1 MTSQPIQLQPEH
13 IKISAGTTLLVW
25 IARKLGR
32 LLLIMVRSP
41 AKLATLLP
49 LATAWYLNSIATWL
63 AAGFA
68 LLCIAIAAAW
78 AMQFPGSYQQHIAAR
93 ARGTWRSLKY
103 RWHWSRY
110 LKDCGIILRRSD
122 TPFLLRIH
130 STKNFDRLTV
140 RMLPGQRPE
149 DWANNADRLT
159 HTFGALNCRVM
170 ATSKPRWLE
179 LLFLTSDP
187 LTEPVPPFPPE
198 PDVLDAGLPIA
209 RREDGKPWRLKLV
222 GSHLLIVGATGS
234 GKSGVLWAII
244 HTLIPSIQTKLVK
257 LWVLDPK
264 GGMELAGGRQWFDRF
279 IYGHRPTI
287 FAGVLD
293 EAVQIMQQRQDAL
306 RGVAQLHTPTARQ
319 PLYVIMVD
327 EMAALTAW
335 NTDRAA
341 QKRIQTAL
349 NLLQSQGRAVGVIV
363 IGAVQDP
370 SKETLPKRDLFP
382 TRIALRLTEATQIG
396 MVFGPGARENGA
408 GCDDI
413 DPELKGVGHVQ
424 IDGEEGFTRVRFAHI
439 TPAMIGATTQP
450 DLPKIEDEPETA
462 GLSKFGGFA

>member
-1 MTSQPIQLQPEH
+1 MTTQPIQLQPEH

-25 IARKLGR
+25 LARKLGR
-32 LLLIMVRSP
+32 LLLIIARSP

-49 LATAWYLNSIATWL
+49 LLAIWWLNSIATWL

-68 LLCIAIAAAW
+68 LLCIAICAAW
-78 AMQFPGSYQQHIAAR
+78 ATQFPDHYANHVMNR

-103 RWHWSRY
+103 RRHWSRY

-130 STKNFDRLTV
+130 STKNFDQLTV
-140 RMLPGQRPE
+140 RMNPGQRPE

-159 HTFGALNCRVM
+159 QTFGALNCRI
-170 ATSKPRWLE
+170 TTTGKPHWLQ
-179 LLFLTSDP
+179 LMFLTNDP
-187 LTEPVPPFPPE
+187 LTQSVDPYPPE
-198 PDVLDAGLPIA
+198 PDALNRGLPIA
-209 RREDGKPWRLKLV
+209 RQEDGKPWRLKLV
-222 GSHLLIVGATGS
+222 GSHLLIVGATGA

-244 HTLIPSIQTKLVK
+244 HDLLPAIDSGIVK
-257 LWVLDPK
+257 LWVMDPK
-264 GGMELAGGRQWFDRF
+264 GGMELAGARHKFDRF

-306 RGVAQLHTPTARQ
+306 RGVAQLHTPTPRQ

-349 NLLQSQGRAVGVIV
+349 NLLQSQGRAVGVII

-370 SKETLPKRDLFP
+370 SKETLPNRDKFP
-382 TRIALRLTEATQIG
+382 IRIALRLTEATQIG
-396 MVFGPGARENGA
+396 MAFGPGARDRGA
-408 GCDDI
+408 HCDQI
-413 DPELKGVGHVQ
+413 DPELKGVGYIQ

-439 TPAMIGATTQP
+439 TPAMIGATNS
-450 DLPKIEDEPETA
+450 DLPQLDDEPAQTSDGIFIA
-462 GLSKFGGFA
+462 